1 MWIDAEDSLALLCVK
16 IYEDKVISNALT
28 AKAAN
33 QTDCVWFLHLR
44 YLDLAYSQPEN
55 PIKIP

>member
-16 IYEDKVISNALT
+16 IYADKVISNALT

-33 QTDCVWFLHLR
+33 QTDCIRFLHLR
-44 YLDLAYSQPEN
+44 YLYLAAYLLFPSG
-55 PIKIP
+55 